1 MKYFVTGGA
10 GFVGSSMVDRLLGMG
25 HEVVA
30 YDNMST
36 GVEGFLEDAKKN
48 PNFKLVV
55 GDILDRD
62 FLTESMKGVDF
73 VFHFAANADIKDNL
87 AHPDYVFTQ
96 NAQGTLSVLEAMR
109 ANGVKKI
116 AFSSTGSVYGEPEV
130 FPTPEDAPF
139 PVQTSLYAASKTFG
153 EGLISSYCEGYG
165 FTGYIFRFVS
175 LLGERYPHGHVFDF
189 VKKLKADPEHL
200 PILGDGHQRK
210 SYLYIQDCLDAI
222 FSAINASDC
231 GVNIFNLGT
240 DEYCE
245 VKDSAGYIAGKMG
258 LNPEFQYA
266 GGKRGWVGDSPFI
279 FLDTAKIRSTGWTP
293 KLTIK
298 EAIERTVDYLLE
310 NPWLYD
316 VRK

>member
-10 GFVGSSMVDRLLGMG
+10 GFVGSSMVDRLLSMG
-25 HEVVA
+25 HEVTA
-30 YDNMST
+30 YDNLST
-36 GVEGFLEDAKKN
+36 GVLRFLDDAAKN
-48 PNFKLVV
+48 PKFKLIK
-55 GDILDRD
+55 GDILDRGL
-62 FLTESMKGVDF
+62 LTESMAGHDF

-87 AHPDYVFTQ
+87 SHPDFVFEQ
-96 NAQGTLSVLEAMR
+96 NAGGTLSVLEAMR
-109 ANGVKKI
+109 ASKITRI

-130 FPTPEDAPF
+130 FPTPEDCPC
-139 PVQTSLYAASKTFG
+139 PVQTSLYAASKMYG

-189 VKKLKADPEHL
+189 VRKLKQDSSVL

-222 FSAINASDC
+222 FSAIESSES

-240 DEYCE
+240 NEYCE
-245 VKDSAGYIAGKMG
+245 VKDSAGWIAARMG
-258 LNPEFQYA
+258 MSPEFSF
-266 GGKRGWVGDSPFI
+266 GTDKRGWVGDSPFI
-279 FLDTAKIRSTGWTP
+279 FLDTSKIRNTGWEP
-293 KLTIK
+293 KLSIRQ
-298 EAIERTVDYLLE
+298 AVERTVDYLID
-310 NPWLYD
+310 NPWLFD

>member
-130 FPTPEDAPF
+130 F
-139 PVQTSLYAASKTFG
+139 
-153 EGLISSYCEGYG
+153 
-165 FTGYIFRFVS
+165 
-175 LLGERYPHGHVFDF
+175 
-189 VKKLKADPEHL
+189 
-200 PILGDGHQRK
+200 K
-210 SYLYIQDCLDAI
+210 S
-222 FSAINASDC
+222 
-231 GVNIFNLGT
+231 
-240 DEYCE
+240 
-245 VKDSAGYIAGKMG
+245 
-258 LNPEFQYA
+258 
-266 GGKRGWVGDSPFI
+266 
-279 FLDTAKIRSTGWTP
+279 
-293 KLTIK
+293 
-298 EAIERTVDYLLE
+298 
-310 NPWLYD
+310 
-316 VRK
+316 